1 MSRLSLVRW
10 WLPLG
15 VIAIGVVMLLVGA
28 LRSDD
33 IWAEGGALM
42 VSAGLAVWLLNALHR
57 VGVRGDRERDREA
70 EAREYFDA
78 HGRWPDE
85 QDAAGPDTRDG

>member
-1 MSRLSLVRW
+1 MTRLQLVRIGIPVA
-10 WLPLG
+10 LCSIG
-15 VIAIGVVMLLVGA
+15 VIMLLVGA
-28 LRSDD
+28 IRSDD

-42 VSAGLAVWLLNALHR
+42 VSAGLAVWLLNVLHR

-70 EAREYFDA
+70 EAREYFDR

-85 QDAAGPDTRDG
+85 PDR

>member
-1 MSRLSLVRW
+1 MIRLRLVR
-10 WLPLG
+10 LGIPIALISIG
-15 VIAIGVVMLLVGA
+15 VIMLLVGA
-28 LRSDD
+28 IRSDD

-57 VGVRGDRERDREA
+57 VGVRGDRERDREV
-70 EAREYFDA
+70 EAREYFDR

-85 QDAAGPDTRDG
+85 PGR

>member
-1 MSRLSLVRW
+1 MTRLQLVRIGIPVA
-10 WLPLG
+10 LCSIG
-15 VIAIGVVMLLVGA
+15 VIMLLVGA
-28 LRSDD
+28 IRSDD

-42 VSAGLAVWLLNALHR
+42 LSAGLAVWLLNALHR

-70 EAREYFDA
+70 EARAYFDR

-85 QDAAGPDTRDG
+85 PGDGRNDG